1 MTPFD
6 DNIADLNSGLDDEI
20 DNFISDE
27 VLSSFYWRSTVA
39 RWDTKG
45 MKASIKWVLCVR
57 REFLFDT
64 ALLTCRMLVPM

>member
-1 MTPFD
+1 VALMTPFD

-39 RWDTKG
+39 SGTPR
-45 MKASIKWVLCVR
+45 V
-57 REFLFDT
+57 
-64 ALLTCRMLVPM
+64 